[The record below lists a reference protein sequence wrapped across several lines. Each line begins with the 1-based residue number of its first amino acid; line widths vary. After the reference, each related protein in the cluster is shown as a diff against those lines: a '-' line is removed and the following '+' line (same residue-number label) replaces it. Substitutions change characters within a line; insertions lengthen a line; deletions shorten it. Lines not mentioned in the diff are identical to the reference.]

1 VAQVPVPTDSQAAV
15 RSAPPDSQSAVRSP
29 QSDSLDHRPTTPTG
43 AMLRSFL
50 LPGWGQAIYG
60 RKVTAGFMIGIEGLA
75 LGMTMKVSG
84 ELEHIRA
91 TGSASEDAKLQERED
106 WLAVLVFNHLMSGLE
121 AYVSAH
127 LYDFPGDI
135 QMQALPHGGVRVGMT
150 LPLGGR

>member
-1 VAQVPVPTDSQAAV
+1 
-15 RSAPPDSQSAVRSP
+15 
-29 QSDSLDHRPTTPTG
+29 
-43 AMLRSFL
+43 MLRSFL
-50 LPGWGQAIYG
+50 IPGWGQAIYG

-75 LGMTMKVSG
+75 LGMTMKVNG
-84 ELEHIRA
+84 ELEHIRS

-127 LYDFPGDI
+127 LYDFPGDL
-135 QMQALPHGGVRVGMT
+135 QMRPLPQGGMGVGVT